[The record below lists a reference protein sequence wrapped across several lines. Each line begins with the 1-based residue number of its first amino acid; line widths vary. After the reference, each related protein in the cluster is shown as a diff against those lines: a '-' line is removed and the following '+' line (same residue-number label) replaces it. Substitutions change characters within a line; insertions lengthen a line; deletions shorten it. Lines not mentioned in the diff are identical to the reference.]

1 MEKKKGLSIAVMLSI
16 IGILGLTFC
25 TAMGLLLDGRPMG
38 EALAL
43 GAGVLIVGSLGLY
56 LAVKAKTVE
65 NEFAK
70 WRKFEYLGLAM
81 CVAAIAFAAQPTI
94 YAANFVFSNRSL
106 RDAGDRDI
114 ELVSG
119 MMSRFKSQEADRL
132 NITREGLE
140 NYLSF
145 RPSQVS
151 SSLGQFI
158 RFDVMHGQAG
168 VLNRHIVNDFV
179 AEKSYLI
186 EHGSL
191 QEELFGKYDNELSL
205 LADQLSGFDFAN
217 FPAMASRLTALSDSV
232 GANLTALSRNFSFG
246 NIGFDHSGEYA
257 FTPSEPYVY
266 ADRAVDF
273 GNEYAAMFSPRA
285 GSVAL
290 FGALAL
296 LFIFDYI
303 LEFRSLRVP
312 VGAGPK
318 ISDKDGIP
326 L

>member
-25 TAMGLLLDGRPMG
+25 TAMGLLLDGRPMA

-140 NYLSF
+140 NYLAF
-145 RPSQVS
+145 KPSQVS
-151 SSLGQFI
+151 SSLGNFI
-158 RFDVMHGQAG
+158 RYDVMHG
-168 VLNRHIVNDFV
+168 
-179 AEKSYLI
+179 
-186 EHGSL
+186 L
-191 QEELFGKYDNELSL
+191 QEELFGKYDNELSQ

-217 FPAMASRLTALSDSV
+217 FPTMASRLTALSDSV

-296 LFIFDYI
+296 LFILDYI

>member
-25 TAMGLLLDGRPMG
+25 TAMGLLLDGRPMA

-140 NYLSF
+140 NYLAF
-145 RPSQVS
+145 KPSQVS
-151 SSLGQFI
+151 SSLGNFI
-158 RFDVMHGQAG
+158 RYDVMHGQAG
-168 VLNRHIVNDFV
+168 SLNQFILNDFV
-179 AEKSYLI
+179 S
-186 EHGSL
+186 
-191 QEELFGKYDNELSL
+191 Q
-205 LADQLSGFDFAN
+205 
-217 FPAMASRLTALSDSV
+217 FPHNGIT
-232 GANLTALSRNFSFG
+232 
-246 NIGFDHSGEYA
+246 
-257 FTPSEPYVY
+257 
-266 ADRAVDF
+266 ADR
-273 GNEYAAMFSPRA
+273 
-285 GSVAL
+285 
-290 FGALAL
+290 
-296 LFIFDYI
+296 
-303 LEFRSLRVP
+303 P
-312 VGAGPK
+312 V
-318 ISDKDGIP
+318 
-326 L
+326 